1 MKFKVNLSFKNGLT
15 LLCSLMSFFMFG
27 QHNQEK
33 QIKTVFNQLLT
44 VYGSAI
50 SAPKLEL
57 IKKGKFPIR
66 PANYLPSPEPKIQID
81 IALYKVCQSFGKD
94 SLNALAVVMSHE
106 LTHYFNDH
114 TFCSDYAYA
123 NLKKKQPNL
132 TQTIK
137 SASLSARI
145 EKESEAD
152 IKGFFYAA
160 AAGFEPHSLQGQL
173 IDEIYKTYN
182 LSDIQKGYPSRQER
196 KMIAQSA
203 EITAAELYG
212 DFQKGLLAM
221 ENKQYDVAITH
232 FNNANRKIPFRENLN
247 NIGVAKAR
255 KAILLKEKTS
265 DEANY
270 PERFLYP
277 LEIENKSRLNRETT
291 RSLDDSDEEME
302 KLLKDAQKDFQEAI
316 RLDPNFTKGYINLA
330 CVMDLLEDPNGAISI
345 ITKQLLPKDKRESI
359 DAQRILAIAYYHNG
373 QEQKAED
380 IWKELVK

>member
-1 MKFKVNLSFKNGLT
+1 
-15 LLCSLMSFFMFG
+15 MFG
-27 QHNQEK
+27 QHNEEK
-33 QIKTVFNQLLT
+33 QIKIVFNQLLT
-44 VYGSAI
+44 VYGSAK

-81 IALYKVCQSFGKD
+81 VALYKVCQTFGKD
-94 SLNALAVVMSHE
+94 SLNALAVVLSHE

-114 TFCSDYAYA
+114 TFCSDYAFA
-123 NLKKKQPNL
+123 NLKKQQPNL

-160 AAGFEPHSLQGQL
+160 AAGFEPHNLQAQL
-173 IDEIYKTYN
+173 IDLIYKTYN
-182 LSDIQKGYPSRQER
+182 LPDIQNGYPSRQER
-196 KMIAQSA
+196 RVIAQSA
-203 EITAAELYG
+203 EKTASELYIY
-212 DFQKGLLAM
+212 FQNGLLAM
-221 ENKQYDVAITH
+221 ESRQYDVAITH

-255 KAILLKEKTS
+255 KALLLKEKTREEYES
-265 DEANY
+265 PD
-270 PERFLYP
+270 RFLYP
-277 LEIENKSRLNRETT
+277 LEIENKSRLNKETT
-291 RSLDDSDEEME
+291 RSLDDNSEAME
-302 KLLKDAQKDFQEAI
+302 KLLKEAQKDFQEAI

-345 ITKQLLPKDKRESI
+345 ITKQLLPKDQRESI
-359 DAQRILAIAYYHNG
+359 DAQRILAIAYSHNG
-373 QEQKAED
+373 QEQKAEE
-380 IWKELVK
+380 IWKELGK